1 MAVPTLAILFTK
13 TEEEVLAWDDLQFA
27 DHVNKARQFG
37 RWLWNFF
44 PPQAG
49 GKDEAEI
56 KASADMIR
64 EATPELLLPSE
75 EKFEDIRAES
85 EFHGIV
91 GPQG

>member
-1 MAVPTLAILFTK
+1 MTG
-13 TEEEVLAWDDLQFA
+13 EEVLAWDDIQFA
-27 DHVNKARQFG
+27 NRVNQANRFG

-44 PPQAG
+44 PPEAG
-49 GKDEAEI
+49 GKDEAEM
-56 KASADMIR
+56 KANADQIR
-64 EATPELLLPSE
+64 AATPELLLPSE